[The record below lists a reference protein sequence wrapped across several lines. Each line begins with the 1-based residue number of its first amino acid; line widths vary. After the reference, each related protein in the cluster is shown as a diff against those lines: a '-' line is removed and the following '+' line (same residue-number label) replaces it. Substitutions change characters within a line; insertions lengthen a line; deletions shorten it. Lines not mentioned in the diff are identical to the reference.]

1 MDPRRKRSPDL
12 ILFFENQTKWTAWLE
27 EHHSASGGLWLRLA
41 KKSSAVKSLTY
52 QEALESA
59 LCYGWIDGQKK
70 GESDDTWLQRFL
82 PRSKKS
88 IWSKINREKALALVE
103 AGRMKPAGL
112 REVDRAKSDGRW
124 EQAYDSPSTATP
136 TEDFEAALNTSP
148 RAKAAFASLDRSNR
162 YAFLFRIQTAKRPE
176 TRAKRIALFVKMLE
190 NGEKI
195 HP

>member
-1 MDPRRKRSPDL
+1 MDPSRKRSPEL
-12 ILFFENQTKWTAWLE
+12 ILFFDNQKKWTTWLE
-27 EHHSASGGLWLRLA
+27 EHHSASEGLWLRLA
-41 KKSSAVKSLTY
+41 KKASGVASLTY

-70 GESDDTWLQRFL
+70 GESGDTWLQRFL

-88 IWSKINREKALALVE
+88 IWSKINREKALSLVK
-103 AGRMKPAGL
+103 AGKMKPAGL
-112 REVDRAKSDGRW
+112 REIERAKSDGRW
-124 EQAYDSPSTATP
+124 EQAYDSPSTAAP
-136 TEDFEAALNTSP
+136 TEDFEAALNNSP
-148 RAKAAFASLDRSNR
+148 RAKAAFASLDSRNR
-162 YAFLFRIQTAKRPE
+162 YGFLFRIQTAKKPE

>member
-1 MDPRRKRSPDL
+1 MDPNRKPSPDP
-12 ILFFENQTKWTAWLE
+12 ILFFEDKKKWAGWLNK
-27 EHHSASGGLWLRLA
+27 HHATSEGLWLRLA
-41 KKSSAVKSLTY
+41 KKSSTQKSLTY

-88 IWSKINREKALALVE
+88 IWSKINCQKATALIE
-103 AGRMKPAGL
+103 AGKMKPAGR
-112 REVDRAKSDGRW
+112 REIERAKADGRW
-124 EQAYDSPSTATP
+124 DRAYDSPSTAAP
-136 TEDFEAALNTSP
+136 TDDFVAALNASP
-148 RAKAAFASLDRSNR
+148 RAKTAFASLDSRNR
-162 YAFLFRIQTAKRPE
+162 YAFLFRIQTAKKPE
-176 TRAKRIALFVKMLE
+176 TRAKRIALFIQMLE